1 MPLELWLAYVATSA
15 IILAIPGPTILL
27 VLSYSISQG
36 RSATMPLVAGVALGD
51 TVAIT
56 LSLIGLG
63 TLLATSALW
72 FTVIKWLGGLYL
84 IYLGIKLLRS
94 ANKPL
99 AMQPVDSPGAPLSS
113 PRKLFGNAF
122 IVTALNPKS
131 IVFFIALLPQFISA
145 AHPVTAQLWILGVTF
160 VVLATVR
167 CHQRRAVC
175 IVVEKISGSSAG
187 TKNLWPVRWW
197 PAVCRRHLGAWRATR
212 KYLGMMHKR
221 LTVALL
227 LGCLLLALSGC
238 GNKGPLM
245 QAEDEKQQKNQ
256 AEAEAE

>member
-99 AMQPVDSPGAPLSS
+99 AIQSVESPGAPLSS

-131 IVFFIALLPQFISA
+131 IVFFIALLPQFISS

-160 VVLATVR
+160 VVLAT
-167 CHQRRAVC
+167 
-175 IVVEKISGSSAG
+175 
-187 TKNLWPVRWW
+187 
-197 PAVCRRHLGAWRATR
+197 LGATSYALFASSLRKFLAAPRAQKT
-212 KYLGMMHKR
+212 YGLFAGSLLCAAGIWALGAR
-221 LTVALL
+221 RVITSA
-227 LGCLLLALSGC
+227 
-238 GNKGPLM
+238 
-245 QAEDEKQQKNQ
+245 
-256 AEAEAE
+256 

>member
-15 IILAIPGPTILL
+15 IILVIPGPTILL

-51 TVAIT
+51 ALAIT

-84 IYLGIKLLRS
+84 IYLGLKLLRG

-99 AMQPVDSPGAPLSS
+99 AMQSAEAPDAPLST

-131 IVFFIALLPQFISA
+131 IVFFIALLPQFISD
-145 AHPVTAQLWILGVTF
+145 AHPVTPQLWILGVTF
-160 VVLATVR
+160 VVLAT
-167 CHQRRAVC
+167 
-175 IVVEKISGSSAG
+175 
-187 TKNLWPVRWW
+187 
-197 PAVCRRHLGAWRATR
+197 LGATSYALFASSLRKFLATPRAQKT
-212 KYLGMMHKR
+212 YGLFGGGLLCAAGIWALGAR
-221 LTVALL
+221 RVITSA
-227 LGCLLLALSGC
+227 
-238 GNKGPLM
+238 
-245 QAEDEKQQKNQ
+245 
-256 AEAEAE
+256 